1 MISQNSDCVK
11 SKLEKITRLKK
22 AGFILGMSYRLL
34 GQEARAKKVEECG
47 TFMHISEVQL
57 PTGRVVARID
67 NANFCRLRLCPMCQW
82 RRSAK
87 LQGQMIQVMQ
97 SLGTKYRY
105 ILLTL
110 TVPNCNGPELA
121 QTVRHINQS
130 FRRLYKMRFWSFSVK
145 GYYSGLEVTHNVT
158 ANTYHPHMHVLLA
171 VDTDYFSTQKYI
183 DRDTWLRHWQSA
195 TRDPSI
201 TQVDVRAVDM
211 GRTAEGFDTDIML
224 KSLLECCK
232 YICKPAG
239 LLDPSDM
246 DMTAEVVDTVDRA
259 LKGVRLVSFG
269 GAIADARK
277 KLQLED
283 VEKGDLNSSNAN
295 QGEKLNEVAYC
306 WHTGLSQY
314 VPQE

>member
-1 MISQNSDCVK
+1 
-11 SKLEKITRLKK
+11 
-22 AGFILGMSYRLL
+22 
-34 GQEARAKKVEECG
+34 
-47 TFMHISEVQL
+47 
-57 PTGRVVARID
+57 
-67 NANFCRLRLCPMCQW
+67 
-82 RRSAK
+82 
-87 LQGQMIQVMQ
+87 
-97 SLGTKYRY
+97 
-105 ILLTL
+105 
-110 TVPNCNGPELA
+110 
-121 QTVRHINQS
+121 
-130 FRRLYKMRFWSFSVK
+130 MRFWSFSVK